1 MNRAKN
7 KERIAHSWD
16 KVTETVPEEG
26 QILKLLDKAFKPT
39 VLNMFKELRRPQ
51 IKIYRKSGQKYT
63 KKQSIKRNKL

>member
-16 KVTETVPEEG
+16 KVTETVPEAG

-39 VLNMFKELRRPQ
+39 VLNMFKELRRP
-51 IKIYRKSGQKYT
+51 
-63 KKQSIKRNKL
+63 

>member
-7 KERIAHSWD
+7 KERIVHSWD

-63 KKQSIKRNKL
+63 KSRA

>member
-39 VLNMFKELRRPQ
+39 VLNMFKELRRP
-51 IKIYRKSGQKYT
+51 
-63 KKQSIKRNKL
+63 